1 MSRLAVDVDPIALIR
16 NTFLS
21 DIPDPAH
28 AVVLAEMGGAESIVC
43 YLRDDFRTVSER
55 DVRIL
60 KEICKS
66 NLNIRCN
73 INADMIRKLMAVKPD
88 MVTFV
93 APDNTTVSDPQ
104 PVDIETY
111 SDTIANLTA
120 DLRASDIISSVML
133 PCDANL
139 VRLAGKLEV
148 DYIELDVR
156 PYTEADDLDAQIAEL
171 ENINALVLAAN
182 KLGMGV
188 NISGGLDQDNIKD
201 LIKIDMLEDI
211 IVGKPLAAKAL
222 AIGLEHATRDF
233 TNLL

>member
-21 DIPDPAH
+21 DFPDPAQ
-28 AVVLAEMGGAESIVC
+28 AVVLAEMGGAESVVC

-55 DVRIL
+55 DVRVL
-60 KEICKS
+60 KEICKTH
-66 NLNIRCN
+66 LNVRSN
-73 INADMIRKLMAVKPD
+73 INADMIRKLMTIKPD

-93 APDNTTVSDPQ
+93 SADSKSASDPQ

-111 SDTIANLTA
+111 GDTIANLTA
-120 DLRASDIISSVML
+120 DLRTNDILSGVML

-139 VRLAGKLEV
+139 IRVASKLEV

-156 PYTEADDLDAQIAEL
+156 TYTEAEDLDGQIAEL
-171 ENINALVLAAN
+171 ENINTLVLAAS

-188 NISGGLDQDNIKD
+188 NVSGGLDRDNIRD
-201 LIKIDMLEDI
+201 LIKIELLEDL

-233 TNLL
+233 ANLL

>member
-1 MSRLAVDVDPIALIR
+1 MSRLAVDVDPIGLIR

-21 DIPDPAH
+21 DIPDPAQ

-55 DVRIL
+55 DVRVL

-66 NLNIRCN
+66 HLNIRCN
-73 INADMIRKLMAVKPD
+73 INADMIRKLMTIKPD

-93 APDNTTVSDPQ
+93 APDAKSVSDPQ

-111 SDTIANLTA
+111 GDTIANLTA
-120 DLRASDIISSVML
+120 DLRTNDIISCVML

-139 VRLAGKLEV
+139 IRIASKLEV
-148 DYIELDVR
+148 DYIEFDVR
-156 PYTEADDLDAQIAEL
+156 SYANAEDLDGEIAEL
-171 ENINALVLAAN
+171 ENLNTLVLAAN

-188 NISGGLDQDNIKD
+188 NVSGGLNQDNIRE
-201 LIKIDMLEDI
+201 LTKIDLLEDI

-233 TNLL
+233 ANLL